1 MSGAGALWA
10 GTRRTL
16 EMIRFSHSVF
26 ALPFALLSLF
36 IAADGWPPI
45 RILLWVVVAMVAARS
60 AAMGMNRI
68 ADRRYDAQNPRT
80 ASRHL
85 VTGEISVAFAWGFT
99 AGCALLFVVAAW
111 QINET
116 AFALSPIVLVVLLG
130 YSYLKRFTALAH
142 FGVGLAL
149 GHVSPG
155 RVDRRGGGAGGG
167 SPGARGPGRRG
178 PHVGGRLRH
187 HLRRAGRRRGS
198 GAGPALHSGALGGP
212 ERSPT
217 RGRAAPRLRRH
228 ASRRWAS
235 LAGLGGLYTSAVV
248 GVALLLLLEHA
259 LVSPTDL
266 SRVNVAFFTMNGLVS
281 LGLGLAGILDVLL
294 R

>member
-1 MSGAGALWA
+1 MSEAGALWA

-99 AGCALLFVVAAW
+99 AVCALLFVVAAW
-111 QINET
+111 QINAT

-149 GHVSPG
+149 GMSPLG
-155 RVDRRGGGAGGG
+155 AWIAGAGGLEG
-167 SPGARGPGRRG
+167 DLRVPIVLG
-178 PHVGGRLRH
+178 VGVLTWVSGFDIIYAAQDADVD
-187 HLRRAGRRRGS
+187 RALG
-198 GAGPALHSGALGGP
+198 LHSIPARLGVRNAL
-212 ERSPT
+212 RL
-217 RGRAAPRLRRH
+217 AAVLH
-228 ASRRWAS
+228 LVCTACFAAVGV
-235 LAGLGGLYTSAVV
+235 LAGLGGLYTAAVI

-281 LGLGLAGILDVLL
+281 LALGLAGILDVLL